1 MKEYI
6 KPNVQVIDM
15 KVKDDVTAAPKKGT
29 GYFVSGGKITYY
41 VLEATT
47 SGETPTP

>member
-15 KVKDDVTAAPKKGT
+15 KVKDDVTAPKKGT
-29 GYFVSGGKITYY
+29 GYFVNGGKITYY

>member
-15 KVKDDVTAAPKKGT
+15 KVKDDVTAPKKGT
-29 GYFVSGGKITYY
+29 GYFVNGDKITYY
-41 VLEATT
+41 VLQEKT
-47 SGETPTP
+47 SGENLNP